1 MVFGPVMISALLAG
15 VPVGEG
21 AAASS
26 GCSTALA
33 AEWPA
38 LVAELRMPGRLE
50 RLDSFDAPPAGS
62 IPKPTLDPLTD
73 RQRDS
78 LRRAGSLRVECGAA
92 PDAALPTTLLEAQL
106 ALNLKEFRRASTVLD
121 SVNAHVEATYLTL
134 FQTIKL
140 RAAAGGTD
148 TAQIATA
155 RAQAMLAHDQVLQTG
170 PGWIKLPRTVT
181 KLAEIDIYRAPKA
194 GRALLVAWPI
204 GDAFPITVSLEGLGT
219 KDEDEGYNS
228 RISGCSVS
236 NGVNLETLRPLEKDQ
251 SDAAFAAFATALFS
265 KDETIS
271 EFGSDRDDCT
281 SLGQVLPGFAAPY
294 QFVGNEFNDANPTE
308 QQIESMLQGSL
319 AQRFS
324 AADFMMAH
332 PDVVNPMS
340 LIQLVTIL
348 LSRGDNERAAFW
360 YYFWQT
366 RSRPWAQFGPP
377 DGVAAL
383 RGAITATLGPTIDQ
397 WAGSDPLA
405 MAILMKQATV
415 FEQRAPLY
423 PGRPEGVSGAAW
435 VLAIARARTTN
446 SIAGI
451 DRAVP
456 TDQTSIEAY
465 GDSRRKNG
473 LYFGPWQSPG
483 TPLAPEWR

>member
-204 GDAFPITVSLEGLGT
+204 GDAFPISVSLEGLGT

-251 SDAAFAAFATALFS
+251 SDAAFAAFATALFP
-265 KDETIS
+265 KTK
-271 EFGSDRDDCT
+271 RY
-281 SLGQVLPGFAAPY
+281 P
-294 QFVGNEFNDANPTE
+294 
-308 QQIESMLQGSL
+308 SL
-319 AQRFS
+319 APIATTAPRLAKFFP
-324 AADFMMAH
+324 DLRH
-332 PDVVNPMS
+332 P
-340 LIQLVTIL
+340 
-348 LSRGDNERAAFW
+348 
-360 YYFWQT
+360 
-366 RSRPWAQFGPP
+366 
-377 DGVAAL
+377 
-383 RGAITATLGPTIDQ
+383 
-397 WAGSDPLA
+397 
-405 MAILMKQATV
+405 
-415 FEQRAPLY
+415 
-423 PGRPEGVSGAAW
+423 
-435 VLAIARARTTN
+435 TN
-446 SIAGI
+446 SLATNSTTRTPRSSKLRACCR
-451 DRAVP
+451 DRSPSAFRQ
-456 TDQTSIEAY
+456 QT
-465 GDSRRKNG
+465 
-473 LYFGPWQSPG
+473 L
-483 TPLAPEWR
+483 